1 MPTIEIPEVVT
12 NAQSLTWETFENI
25 KVLRVWQIPSKD
37 AYPQFALAQVSDQD
51 FQKFVQDPDTLVKF
65 VNQYKIFDVDV
76 RAASP
81 WASLMSNNGAVA
93 PSQWLL
99 TFIHNRMS
107 LMAIASQPL
116 T

>member
-1 MPTIEIPEVVT
+1 M

-25 KVLRVWQIPSKD
+25 KVLRVWQISSKD
-37 AYPQFALAQVSDQD
+37 AYPQIALAQVSDQD
-51 FQKFVQDPDTLVKF
+51 FQKFIQDPATLLKF

-76 RAASP
+76 RTASP
-81 WASLMSNNGAVA
+81 WASLMSTNDAVA

-99 TFIHNRMS
+99 TFSHS
-107 LMAIASQPL
+107 KASFMAIASQPL